1 MSETPTAAE
10 YLARRDVV
18 LYFERV
24 LAAGGRLILTPA
36 YPYFGIIPGWRMAPE
51 ICVRCRERPVRL
63 PRASGIH
70 LHCLRSSSSRA
81 RSRTPTVGVQ
91 R

>member
-51 ICVRCRERPVRL
+51 IASAAVSARCACRGR
-63 PRASGIH
+63 RAST
-70 LHCLRSSSSRA
+70 C
-81 RSRTPTVGVQ
+81 TVCGHHRREPVPEP
-91 R
+91 RR